1 MDDKELEETL
11 EKTVTFK
18 VGDMMTYGVM
28 SEDGNELLATI
39 TGFGLE
45 IRFNMRLINS
55 LADAEATANAM
66 ADVFYQALMEQL
78 LAEKAEV
85 VKQAAPK
92 RLFLA
97 KENLSGPKDRLRA
110 FVKKMKDNE
119 TPDSALPVEVIQDA
133 ERPLTAKGRGVL

>member
-85 VKQAAPK
+85 VKQAAP
-92 RLFLA
+92 
-97 KENLSGPKDRLRA
+97 
-110 FVKKMKDNE
+110 
-119 TPDSALPVEVIQDA
+119 
-133 ERPLTAKGRGVL
+133 